1 MDMHRLVLIFMFLVF
16 FSGCTSVF
24 QSDSA
29 LKDLSLLK
37 EDTSRKKLITEF
49 GEPVWSNKKEG
60 RRSDIFSFTQEF
72 TKSEKFQK
80 GMLGFVGIEAGGYE
94 DGTPV
99 KVLVKYDSEDKVSE
113 IRSLQGSE
121 VLEASGGSLKD

>member
-1 MDMHRLVLIFMFLVF
+1 MYRLVVTLMALTFI
-16 FSGCTSVF
+16 SGCTSVF
-24 QSDSA
+24 ESDSG

-37 EDTSRKKLITEF
+37 EETTRQQLIAEF

-60 RRSDIFSFTQEF
+60 LRSDIFSFTQEF
-72 TKSEKFQK
+72 TKSEKFKK

-94 DGTPV
+94 DGTPI

-121 VLEASGGSLKD
+121 VLKESNGSLAD

>member
-1 MDMHRLVLIFMFLVF
+1 MHRLVLTFLVLAF
-16 FSGCTSVF
+16 VSGCTSIF
-24 QSDSA
+24 QSESG

-37 EDTSRKKLITEF
+37 EDTTRQQLITEF

-72 TKSEKFQK
+72 TKSEKFKK

-99 KVLVKYDSEDKVSE
+99 KVLVKYDSEDTVTE
-113 IRSLQGSE
+113 VRTLQGSE
-121 VLEASGGSLKD
+121 VLEASGGSLKNE

>member
-1 MDMHRLVLIFMFLVF
+1 MHRLVLTFMFLIFV
-16 FSGCTSVF
+16 SGCTSIF
-24 QSDSA
+24 QADSS

-37 EDTSRKKLITEF
+37 EETTRKKLIAEF
-49 GEPVWSNKKEG
+49 GEPVWSSKKEG

-94 DGTPV
+94 DGTPI
-99 KVLVKYDSEDKVSE
+99 KVLVKYDSEDKVNE